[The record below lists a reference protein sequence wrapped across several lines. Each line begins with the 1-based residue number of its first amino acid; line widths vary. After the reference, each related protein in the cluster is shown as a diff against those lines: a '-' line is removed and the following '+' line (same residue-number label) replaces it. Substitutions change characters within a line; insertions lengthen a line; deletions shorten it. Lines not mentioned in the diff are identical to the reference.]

1 MTTSVPTPLAS
12 ANSDEHGPLAH
23 AVAARIADLPHPP
36 RLLGFG
42 EPMHGEEEFGLL
54 RNAVF
59 AALVERAGF
68 TSIALESS
76 AWHGRVVDGY
86 VAGAEGPE
94 DEVMTAGFT
103 HGFGA
108 SPANRALVR
117 WMREQNRHRTDT
129 PRLRFAGFDA
139 AVEMM
144 AAPSPRPALRLL
156 HGFLRAHVGDEA
168 DLPPWDTLDR
178 LLGADEPWEDAAA
191 AMDPARSVGGEP
203 RVRDLRAITDDLRR
217 TLRGEAPRLRPVV
230 DPAVFEDALLAAR
243 TAADLLAYHQVMAQD
258 TEHRWDRLATLR
270 DTAMA
275 DNLEAIAVHGPTLVF
290 AHNQHLRTGTT
301 GMTLGPMTL
310 RWQPAGAH
318 LADRVGDGY
327 RTIACVLGEAPQHGI
342 PTPPPDTVEG
352 TLQRALPPGNHLLSA
367 AAVPRPTALRTSA
380 NPAYFPVD
388 DTLLAEVD
396 EILFVHGVGP
406 RTRPP
411 HPEPGGVLR

>member
-1 MTTSVPTPLAS
+1 MTSGIPTPLISVDADDHE
-12 ANSDEHGPLAH
+12 AFA
-23 AVAARIADLPHPP
+23 AQVATRIADLPHRP

-54 RNAVF
+54 RNALF

-68 TSIALESS
+68 TSVALESS

-86 VAGAEGPE
+86 VAGGDSRE
-94 DEVMTAGFT
+94 DEVMAAGFT

-108 SPANRALVR
+108 SPANRALIR
-117 WMREQNRHRTDT
+117 WMREQNRDHTDAQ
-129 PRLRFAGFDA
+129 RLRFAGFDA

-144 AAPSPRPALRLL
+144 AAPSPRPALTLL
-156 HGFLRAHVGDEA
+156 HDFLRTHLGKS
-168 DLPPWDTLDR
+168 DLLPWETLDR
-178 LLGADEPWEDAAA
+178 LLGVDKPWEEPAAA
-191 AMDPARSVGGEP
+191 TDPARSVGGEP

-217 TLRGEAPRLRPVV
+217 TLVGEAPRLRPLV

-243 TAADLLAYHQVMAQD
+243 TAADLLAYHQAMAQD

-275 DNLEAIAVHGPTLVF
+275 DNLEAIADHGPTLVF

-301 GMTLGPMTL
+301 GMALGPMAL

-318 LADRVGDGY
+318 LADRVGSGY
-327 RTIACVLGEAPQHGI
+327 RVVACVLGEASGHGI
-342 PTPPPDTVEG
+342 PTPPPETVEG
-352 TLQRALPPGNHLLSA
+352 VLHRTLPPGNHLLSA
-367 AAVPRPTALRTSA
+367 AAVPEPTALRTSA

-388 DTLLAEVD
+388 GTLLDEVD
-396 EILFVHGVGP
+396 EILFVHGIAVP
-406 RTRPP
+406 NSPS
-411 HPEPGGVLR
+411 PEPGRVVQ